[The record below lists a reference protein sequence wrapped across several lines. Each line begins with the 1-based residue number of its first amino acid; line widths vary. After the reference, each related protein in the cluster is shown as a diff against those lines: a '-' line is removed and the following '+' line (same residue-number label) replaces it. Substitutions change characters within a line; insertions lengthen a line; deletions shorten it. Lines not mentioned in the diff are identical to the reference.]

1 VTPAF
6 WKARGPEIAAA
17 EDVRAAG
24 SSSTDLPDFV
34 NDLVEMLEIVGTT
47 STIGGSCRELPAET
61 ERAREARVLQS
72 EPIRIPKAAVV
83 VAGHIRRSIV
93 YQQLSPNDALP
104 NETELMAVYQ
114 VSRSVV
120 REALRILESESLIE
134 VKRGVGG
141 GARVRKPDI
150 GVAARPVALLLQT
163 EGTTLED
170 VFEARSLL
178 EPAAVRRLATLRPP
192 EAIERLKER
201 HAEEL
206 AAVDDP
212 VAFPVAA
219 TLFHEELI
227 ELAGN
232 KTLRILG
239 RLLLEIVEAH
249 HRMTF
254 AALDGEASD
263 VACQAVHTWHGPLID
278 MIDAGDVEGAARHWE
293 LHLKMA
299 ADVALERL
307 GPTTVVDLLNR
318 PL

>member
-1 VTPAF
+1 
-6 WKARGPEIAAA
+6 
-17 EDVRAAG
+17 
-24 SSSTDLPDFV
+24 
-34 NDLVEMLEIVGTT
+34 M
-47 STIGGSCRELPAET
+47 
-61 ERAREARVLQS
+61 LQS

-83 VAGHIRRSIV
+83 VAGHIRRGIV
-93 YQQLSPNDALP
+93 YGQLTPAQGLP

-150 GVAARPVALLLQT
+150 GLAARPVALLLQT

-170 VFEARSLL
+170 LFEARSLL

-192 EAIERLKER
+192 EAIEQLKRR

-206 AAVDDP
+206 AVIDDP
-212 VAFPVAA
+212 AAFPVAA
-219 TLFHEELI
+219 TIFHEEII

-232 KTLRILG
+232 KTLAVLG

-254 AALDGEASD
+254 AALDGDAND
-263 VACQAVHTWHGPLID
+263 IACQAAHTWHGPLLE
-278 MIDAGDVEGAARHWE
+278 MIEAGDVDRAVRHWE
-293 LHLKMA
+293 DHLNMA
-299 ADVALERL
+299 AAVALERL